1 MIPALV
7 FTAFMGLATPILAH
21 EFWLEPLEYTAD
33 AGAGVKVQIRNGQKF
48 SGIELA
54 YFDNR
59 IVMFDW
65 LQSGQRAPIQ
75 ARAGDA
81 PAVNVPNAG
90 DGLVVLAYQ
99 STPSTL
105 TYREWALFENFV
117 THKGFA
123 EAIERH
129 RARALPEVNFKE
141 IYTRY
146 CKTLIGVG
154 SANGQ
159 DAQTGMEAE
168 IVALANPY
176 TEDLRQGMPVQ
187 VFYQGAPHS
196 HGQIEV
202 FDRDPTGKVVTSIVQ
217 TDDAGR
223 AIVPVNPGHEYLFDS
238 VVLREPTSDIAQEK
252 GAVWESL
259 WASLTFAVP
268 E

>member
-1 MIPALV
+1 MIPAL
-7 FTAFMGLATPILAH
+7 FLSAFMGLATPILAH
-21 EFWLEPLEYTAD
+21 EFWLEPIEYTAD
-33 AGAGVKVQIRNGQKF
+33 TGGDVKVQIRNGQKF
-48 SGIELA
+48 NGIELA

-59 IVMFDW
+59 IAMFDW
-65 LQSGQRAPIQ
+65 IQNGQRAPIQ

-81 PAVNVPNAG
+81 PAVNVENAG

-123 EAIERH
+123 EAVERH
-129 RARALPEVNFKE
+129 RARGLPEVQFKE
-141 IYTRY
+141 VYTRY

-154 SANGQ
+154 SATGQ

-187 VFYQGAPHS
+187 VFYQGAPRS
-196 HGQIEV
+196 NAQIEV
-202 FDRDPTGKVVTSIVQ
+202 FERDQSGKVTVSIVQ
-217 TDDAGR
+217 TDEAGR
-223 AIVPVNPGHEYLFDS
+223 AIVPVEPGNEYLFDS
-238 VVLREPTSDIAQEK
+238 VMLREPTSDLTLEK

-259 WASLTFAVP
+259 WASLTFTVP